1 MAGTLDIPEEM
12 LRFLN
17 SLPVTGDP
25 FAWIPVFREELARL
39 LGDVDRITVSVNF
52 NCDLQ
57 DPENYRPE
65 MSIAQHVPVIQE
77 EGMSGTTTLKSMHGT
92 PIERLVE
99 ELHNQG
105 YPLDDYYPPLGF
117 DFYLSGQAY
126 LGVILLWRERC
137 NPPISDVSQKLM
149 GSIEPFLAFVLS
161 DLVARRQQAEPDV
174 RIFSDALQ
182 QLTNQVKLSRQEQRV
197 VILQLFGHSYKD
209 IADLLGVSVDGAK
222 HHLKMVHRKTGTRS
236 YTELFAK
243 YFMPRLNLQGDDG
256 EEAEGEIPPAV
267 TDPGFADRAAANQ
280 SAADHSRTEG
290 VGPGLLFD
298 DLPTLGER
306 ARRFGELA
314 FASVQEYAR
323 ALKMAPSNLQKYL
336 SGDREPGPATL
347 HRLYSL
353 GCNLNGLVGGK
364 GEVFADNHAGR
375 ELRWRH
381 LEVLEDPLA
390 EERR

>member
-1 MAGTLDIPEEM
+1 MAGSVDIPEQI

-65 MSIAQHVPVIQE
+65 MSIAQHVPVVQE
-77 EGMSGTTTLKSMHGT
+77 EGSSGTTTLKTMQGT

-99 ELHNQG
+99 ELNNQG
-105 YPLDDYYPPLGF
+105 YPLDEYYPPVGF

-137 NPPISDVSQKLM
+137 NPPISEVSQKLM
-149 GSIEPFLAFVLS
+149 ESIEPFLAFVLS

-243 YFMPRLNLQGDDG
+243 YFMPRLNLQGDAG
-256 EEAEGEIPPAV
+256 EESEGEAIPPAV
-267 TDPGFADRAAANQ
+267 TDPGFAERSADDQGRA
-280 SAADHSRTEG
+280 DG
-290 VGPGLLFD
+290 IGPELMFD

-314 FASVQEYAR
+314 FSSVQEYAR

-336 SGDREPGPATL
+336 GGDREPGPATL
-347 HRLYSL
+347 HRLYAL

-375 ELRWRH
+375 ELRWRY
-381 LEVLEDPLA
+381 LEEVVDPLA
-390 EERR
+390 DAE